1 MKSNKINLTI
11 LKIIPFLLLSSIIQ
25 AENKINILPIDVIGS
40 DINEQSY
47 ISGGSLSDELIRF
60 NSIKS
65 NNSGSLLDYFSGV
78 NSANNG
84 GASSMPVIRGL
95 ADDRIKIK
103 VDGIDLISACAN
115 HMNSPLSSIDSS
127 NIEQIKVFAGLT
139 PVSMGGDSIGGSV
152 VINSAQPEFAKIGQR
167 IINNK
172 FSTFYRSNNQ
182 ASGVN
187 IKSSIASDKLSFN
200 YNGSYIDAE
209 NFKAAKHFKSSGLA
223 ATGREFISGKE
234 VGSSAFKDGNH
245 MLTLGVREDSQLF
258 NIKIGYQ
265 NTPDQG
271 FANQRMDSTK
281 NEIIKINMAYQNNY
295 DWGKLEARFF
305 NEKTQHSH
313 NFGQDKQ
320 FAYSMNVLG
329 MPMNAKGNNLGFTIK
344 ADILASQKDLITIG
358 SEFQRYRLDDWWTSS
373 GTGPMSPNTF
383 QNINNGERDRFD
395 VYAEW
400 LKSWIPKLNSSVGL
414 RYGQVRSNSGI
425 VHGYNDNNTTGST
438 THNQA
443 NNSKAFNN
451 SNRSKNDHN
460 IDLSVLGEYIVN
472 QEKSYEI
479 GYAIKT
485 RSPNLYERY
494 TWSTWMMAANMNN
507 TYGDGNGYV
516 GNVNLKPET
525 SHTFSVSSD
534 WHDKYKKNWSFK
546 ATPYLTYVADY
557 IDAVACS
564 KVGKSCMSRSDGF
577 STLSLDNQ
585 AAKIYGFDLDSQQS
599 LTKIKGYGSLILKGS
614 FSYSRGENTDANDN
628 LYRVMPVNVKLA
640 IEQKYNQW
648 TNRVEASLV
657 SNKTKLSKIRNET
670 RSPGYGLVNIF
681 STYEHK
687 EAQLSFG
694 ITNLFNKYYIDPL
707 GGSYVGQGATMM
719 TGISNNQGIPGMGRS
734 FNFGLTIDL

>member
-127 NIEQIKVFAGLT
+127 NVEQIKVFAGLT

-187 IKSSIASDKLSFN
+187 IKSSITSDKLSFN

-400 LKSWIPKLNSSVGL
+400 LKSWTPKLNFSVGI

-443 NNSKAFNN
+443 NNSTAFNN

-628 LYRVMPVNVKLA
+628 LYRVMPANVKLA

-648 TNRVEASLV
+648 TNRVEARLV

>member
-127 NIEQIKVFAGLT
+127 NVEQIKVFAGLT

-443 NNSKAFNN
+443 NNSTAFNN

-546 ATPYLTYVADY
+546 VTPYLTYVADY
-557 IDAVACS
+557 IDAVACN
-564 KVGKSCMSRSDGF
+564 KVEKSCMSRSDGF

-628 LYRVMPVNVKLA
+628 LYRVMPANVKLA

-648 TNRVEASLV
+648 TNRVEARLV

>member
-127 NIEQIKVFAGLT
+127 NVEQIKVFAGLT

-172 FSTFYRSNNQ
+172 FSTFYRSNNK

-187 IKSSIASDKLSFN
+187 IKSSITSDKLSFN

-400 LKSWIPKLNSSVGL
+400 LKSWTPKLNSSVGL

-443 NNSKAFNN
+443 NNSTAFNN

-546 ATPYLTYVADY
+546 VTPYLTYVADY
-557 IDAVACS
+557 IDAVACN
-564 KVGKSCMSRSDGF
+564 KVEKSCMSRSDGF

-628 LYRVMPVNVKLA
+628 LYRVMPANVKLA

-648 TNRVEASLV
+648 TNRVEARLV

>member
-127 NIEQIKVFAGLT
+127 NVEQIKVFAGLT

-172 FSTFYRSNNQ
+172 FSTFYRSNNK

-187 IKSSIASDKLSFN
+187 IKSSITSDKLSFN

-400 LKSWIPKLNSSVGL
+400 LKSWTPKLNSSVGL

-443 NNSKAFNN
+443 NNSTAFNN

-628 LYRVMPVNVKLA
+628 LYRVMPANVKLA

-648 TNRVEASLV
+648 TNRVEARLV

>member
-127 NIEQIKVFAGLT
+127 NVEQIKVFAGLT

-172 FSTFYRSNNQ
+172 FSTFYRSNNK

-187 IKSSIASDKLSFN
+187 IKSSITSDKLSFN

-400 LKSWIPKLNSSVGL
+400 LKSWTPKLNFSVGI

-443 NNSKAFNN
+443 NNSTAFNN

-628 LYRVMPVNVKLA
+628 LYRVMPANVKLA

-648 TNRVEASLV
+648 TNRVEARLV

>member
-127 NIEQIKVFAGLT
+127 NVEQIKVFAGLT

-172 FSTFYRSNNQ
+172 FSTFYRSNNK

-187 IKSSIASDKLSFN
+187 IKSSITSDKLSFN

-443 NNSKAFNN
+443 NNSTAFNN

-546 ATPYLTYVADY
+546 VTPYLTYVADY
-557 IDAVACS
+557 IDAVACN
-564 KVGKSCMSRSDGF
+564 KVEKSCMSRSDGF

-599 LTKIKGYGSLILKGS
+599 LSKIKGYGSLILKGS

-628 LYRVMPVNVKLA
+628 LYRVMPANVKLA

-648 TNRVEASLV
+648 TNRVEARLV

>member
-1 MKSNKINLTI
+1 
-11 LKIIPFLLLSSIIQ
+11 
-25 AENKINILPIDVIGS
+25 
-40 DINEQSY
+40 
-47 ISGGSLSDELIRF
+47 
-60 NSIKS
+60 
-65 NNSGSLLDYFSGV
+65 
-78 NSANNG
+78 
-84 GASSMPVIRGL
+84 
-95 ADDRIKIK
+95 
-103 VDGIDLISACAN
+103 
-115 HMNSPLSSIDSS
+115 
-127 NIEQIKVFAGLT
+127 
-139 PVSMGGDSIGGSV
+139 
-152 VINSAQPEFAKIGQR
+152 
-167 IINNK
+167 
-172 FSTFYRSNNQ
+172 
-182 ASGVN
+182 
-187 IKSSIASDKLSFN
+187 
-200 YNGSYIDAE
+200 
-209 NFKAAKHFKSSGLA
+209 
-223 ATGREFISGKE
+223 
-234 VGSSAFKDGNH
+234 
-245 MLTLGVREDSQLF
+245 
-258 NIKIGYQ
+258 
-265 NTPDQG
+265 
-271 FANQRMDSTK
+271 
-281 NEIIKINMAYQNNY
+281 
-295 DWGKLEARFF
+295 
-305 NEKTQHSH
+305 
-313 NFGQDKQ
+313 
-320 FAYSMNVLG
+320 
-329 MPMNAKGNNLGFTIK
+329 
-344 ADILASQKDLITIG
+344 
-358 SEFQRYRLDDWWTSS
+358 
-373 GTGPMSPNTF
+373 MSPNTF

-400 LKSWIPKLNSSVGL
+400 LKSWTPKLNSSVGL

-443 NNSKAFNN
+443 NNSTAFNN

-577 STLSLDNQ
+577 STLSLYNQ

-599 LTKIKGYGSLILKGS
+599 LSKIKGYGSLILKGS

-628 LYRVMPVNVKLA
+628 LYRVMPANVKLA

-648 TNRVEASLV
+648 TNRVEARLV

>member
-127 NIEQIKVFAGLT
+127 NVEQIKVFAGLT

-271 FANQRMDSTK
+271 FANQRMDYTK

-400 LKSWIPKLNSSVGL
+400 LKSWTPKLNSSVGL

-443 NNSKAFNN
+443 NNSTAFNN

>member
-25 AENKINILPIDVIGS
+25 AEIKINILPIDVIGS

-47 ISGGSLSDELIRF
+47 ISGVSLSDELIRF

-172 FSTFYRSNNQ
+172 FSTFYRSNNK

-187 IKSSIASDKLSFN
+187 IKSSITSDKLSFN

-400 LKSWIPKLNSSVGL
+400 LKSWTPKLNFSVGI

-443 NNSKAFNN
+443 NNSTAFNN

-546 ATPYLTYVADY
+546 VTPYLTYVADY
-557 IDAVACS
+557 IDAVACN
-564 KVGKSCMSRSDGF
+564 KVEKSCMSRSDGF

-599 LTKIKGYGSLILKGS
+599 LSKIKGYGSLILKGS

-628 LYRVMPVNVKLA
+628 LYRVMPANVKLA

-648 TNRVEASLV
+648 TNRVEARLV

>member
-127 NIEQIKVFAGLT
+127 NVEQIKVFAGLT

-172 FSTFYRSNNQ
+172 FSTFYRSNNK

-187 IKSSIASDKLSFN
+187 IKSSITSDKLSFN

-400 LKSWIPKLNSSVGL
+400 LKSWTPKLNSSVGL

-546 ATPYLTYVADY
+546 VTPYLTYVADY
-557 IDAVACS
+557 IDAVACN
-564 KVGKSCMSRSDGF
+564 KVEKSCMSRSDGF

-628 LYRVMPVNVKLA
+628 LYRVMPANVKLA

-648 TNRVEASLV
+648 TNRVEARLV

>member
-11 LKIIPFLLLSSIIQ
+11 LKIIPCLLFSSIIK

-65 NNSGSLLDYFSGV
+65 NNSGSLLNYFSGV

-127 NIEQIKVFAGLT
+127 NVEQIKVFAGLT

-172 FSTFYRSNNQ
+172 FSTFYRSNNK

-187 IKSSIASDKLSFN
+187 INSSIASDKLSFN

-245 MLTLGVREDSQLF
+245 MLTLGVRQDNQLF
-258 NIKIGYQ
+258 NIKLGYQ

-281 NEIIKINMAYQNNY
+281 NDIIKINMAYQNNY

-395 VYAEW
+395 VYVEW
-400 LKSWIPKLNSSVGL
+400 LKSLTPKLNSSVGL
-414 RYGQVRSNSGI
+414 RYGQVRSNSGT

-443 NNSKAFNN
+443 NNSTAFNN

-577 STLSLDNQ
+577 STLSLHNQ

-599 LTKIKGYGSLILKGS
+599 LTKVKGYGSLILKGS

-628 LYRVMPVNVKLA
+628 LYRVMPANGKLA

-681 STYEHK
+681 STYKHK

-719 TGISNNQGIPGMGRS
+719 TGISNNHGVSGMGRS

>member
-11 LKIIPFLLLSSIIQ
+11 LKIIPFLLFSSIIQ
-25 AENKINILPIDVIGS
+25 AEIKINILPIDVIGS

-47 ISGGSLSDELIRF
+47 ISGVSLSDELIRF

-172 FSTFYRSNNQ
+172 FSTFYRSNNK

-187 IKSSIASDKLSFN
+187 IKSSITSDKLSFN

-395 VYAEW
+395 IYAEW
-400 LKSWIPKLNSSVGL
+400 LKSWTPKLNFSVGI
-414 RYGQVRSNSGI
+414 RYGQVRSNSGT

-443 NNSKAFNN
+443 NNSTAFNN

-628 LYRVMPVNVKLA
+628 LYRVMPANVKLA

-648 TNRVEASLV
+648 TNRVEARLV

>member
-1 MKSNKINLTI
+1 MKSNKINLTV

-127 NIEQIKVFAGLT
+127 NVEQIKVFAGLT

-172 FSTFYRSNNQ
+172 FSTFYRSNNK

-187 IKSSIASDKLSFN
+187 IKSSITSDKLSFN

-443 NNSKAFNN
+443 NNSTAFNN

-546 ATPYLTYVADY
+546 VTPYLTYVADY
-557 IDAVACS
+557 IDAVACN
-564 KVGKSCMSRSDGF
+564 KVEKSCMSRSDGF

-628 LYRVMPVNVKLA
+628 LYRVMPANVKLA

-648 TNRVEASLV
+648 TNRVEARLV

>member
-127 NIEQIKVFAGLT
+127 NVEQIKVFAGLT

-400 LKSWIPKLNSSVGL
+400 LKSWTPKLNFSVGI

-443 NNSKAFNN
+443 NNSTAFNN

-546 ATPYLTYVADY
+546 VTPYLTYVADY
-557 IDAVACS
+557 IDAVACN
-564 KVGKSCMSRSDGF
+564 KVEKSCMSRSDGF

-599 LTKIKGYGSLILKGS
+599 LSKIKGYGSLILKGS

-628 LYRVMPVNVKLA
+628 LYRVMPANVKLA

-648 TNRVEASLV
+648 TNRVEARLV

>member
-127 NIEQIKVFAGLT
+127 NVEQIKVFAGLT

-172 FSTFYRSNNQ
+172 FSTFYRSNNK

-187 IKSSIASDKLSFN
+187 IKSSITSDKLSFN

-443 NNSKAFNN
+443 NNSTAFNN

-628 LYRVMPVNVKLA
+628 LYRVMPANVKLA

-648 TNRVEASLV
+648 TNRVEARLV

>member
-1 MKSNKINLTI
+1 MATKKLNLNV
-11 LKIIPFLLLSSIIQ
+11 LKIITLILFSLNVQS
-25 AENKINILPIDVIGS
+25 ENEINILPIDVTES
-40 DINEQSY
+40 YINEQSY
-47 ISGGSLSDELIRF
+47 ISGADLSDELIRI

-65 NNSGSLLDYFSGV
+65 NNSGFLLDYFTGV

-84 GASSMPVIRGL
+84 GTSSMPVIRGL

-103 VDGIDLISACAN
+103 IDGMDLISACAN
-115 HMNSPLSSIDSS
+115 HMNSPLSSIDTS
-127 NIEQIKVFAGLT
+127 NVEQIKIFAGLT
-139 PVSMGGDSIGGSV
+139 PVSIGGDSIGGSV
-152 VINSAQPEFAKIGQR
+152 IINSVKPKFAENGE
-167 IINNK
+167 NFFMNK
-172 FSTFYRSNNQ
+172 FSTFYRSNNK
-182 ASGVN
+182 ASGIN
-187 IKSSIASDKLSFN
+187 FNSTLASDKLSFN

-258 NIKIGYQ
+258 NIKLGYQ

-358 SEFQRYRLDDWWTSS
+358 SELQRYRLDDWWTSS

-383 QNINNGERDRFD
+383 QNINHGERDRFD

-400 LKSWIPKLNSSVGL
+400 LKSWSPNLNSSVGL
-414 RYGQVRSNSGI
+414 RYGQVRSSSGN
-425 VHGYNDNNTTGST
+425 VHGYNDNNSTGST
-438 THNQA
+438 THNQL
-443 NNSKAFNN
+443 NDSTAFNN
-451 SNRSKNDHN
+451 LNRSKNDHN
-460 IDLSVLGEYIVN
+460 IDVSILGEYIIN
-472 QEKSYEI
+472 QRNSYEM

-516 GNVNLKPET
+516 GNINLKPET
-525 SHTFSVSSD
+525 SHTFSASSD
-534 WHDKYKKNWSFK
+534 WHDKNKKNWSFK
-546 ATPYLTYVADY
+546 VTPYLTYVKDY

-564 KVGKSCMSRSDGF
+564 KVGKSCMTRSDGF

-585 AAKIYGFDLDSQQS
+585 TARIYGFDLDGQQS
-599 LTKIKGYGSLILKGS
+599 LKQIKGYGALILKSS
-614 FSYSRGENTDANDN
+614 FSYSSGKNTDSKDN
-628 LYRVMPVNVKLA
+628 LYRVMPANAKIA
-640 IEQKYNQW
+640 IEQKYGQW
-648 TNRVEASLV
+648 TNRVEANIV
-657 SNKTKLSKIRNET
+657 NNKKKLSKIRNET
-670 RSPGYGLVNIF
+670 SKPGYGLVNIF

-687 EAQLSFG
+687 EAQISFG

-719 TGISNNQGIPGMGRS
+719 TGISNNHGVPGMGRS
-734 FNFGLTIDL
+734 FNFGFSIDL

>member
-1 MKSNKINLTI
+1 MKTKKINLTV
-11 LKIIPFLLLSSIIQ
+11 LKIMLPLLLSSVIH
-25 AENKINILPIDVIGS
+25 AENEINILSIDVTGS
-40 DINEQSY
+40 KINEQSY
-47 ISGGSLSDELIRF
+47 ISGDNLSNELIKF

-78 NSANNG
+78 NSAKNG

-103 VDGIDLISACAN
+103 VDGMDLISACAN

-127 NIEQIKVFAGLT
+127 NVEQIKVFAGLT

-152 VINSAQPEFAKIGQR
+152 VINSAQPEFAKNGEKIVK
-167 IINNK
+167 NK
-172 FSTFYRSNNQ
+172 FSTFYRSNNKS
-182 ASGVN
+182 SGVN
-187 IKSSIASDKLSFN
+187 INNSIASDKLSFN

-209 NFKAAKHFKSSGLA
+209 NFKAAKHFKDSGLA
-223 ATGREFISGKE
+223 ATGREHISGDE

-245 MLTLGVREDSQLF
+245 MLTIGAKKDKQLF
-258 NIKIGYQ
+258 NIKLGYQ

-271 FANQRMDSTK
+271 FSNQRMDSTK
-281 NEIIKINMAYQNNY
+281 NEIIKINMSYQNDY
-295 DWGKLEARFF
+295 DWGKLEGRFF

-358 SEFQRYRLDDWWTSS
+358 SEFQRYRLDDWWTTS

-395 VYAEW
+395 IYGEW
-400 LKSWIPKLNSSVGL
+400 LKSWTPNFNSSVGL
-414 RYGQVRSNSGI
+414 RYGQVRSNSGT
-425 VHGYNDNNTTGST
+425 VHGYNDNNTTGSS

-443 NNSKAFNN
+443 NNSTAFNN
-451 SNRSKNDHN
+451 SNRSKSDQN
-460 IDLSVLGEYIVN
+460 IDLSLLGEYIAN
-472 QEKSYEI
+472 QKQSYEI

-525 SHTFSVSSD
+525 SHTFSFSSD
-534 WHDKYKKNWSFK
+534 WHDKYNKNWSFK
-546 ATPYLTYVADY
+546 ATPYFTYITDY

-564 KVGKSCMSRSDGF
+564 EVGKSCMSRSDGF
-577 STLSLDNQ
+577 STLSLANQ
-585 AAKIYGFDLDSQQS
+585 AARIYGFDLIGKQA
-599 LTKIKGYGSLILKGS
+599 LIKIKGYGKLILKSS
-614 FSYSRGENTDANDN
+614 FSYSRAENTDAHES
-628 LYRVMPVNVKLA
+628 LYRVMPANAKLA
-640 IEQKYNQW
+640 LEQKYDQW
-648 TNRVEASLV
+648 TNRVEVLLV
-657 SNKTKLSKIRNET
+657 NNKSKLSKIRNET
-670 RSPGYGLVNIF
+670 KSPGYGLVDIF
-681 STYEHK
+681 STYTYE
-687 EAQLSFG
+687 EVQLSFG
-694 ITNLFNKYYIDPL
+694 VTNLFDKYYIDPL

-719 TGISNNQGIPGMGRS
+719 TGISNNQGVPGMGRS
-734 FNFGLTIDL
+734 FNLGLTIDL

>member
-1 MKSNKINLTI
+1 MKSNKINLTV

-443 NNSKAFNN
+443 NNSTAFNN

-577 STLSLDNQ
+577 STLSLYNQ

-628 LYRVMPVNVKLA
+628 LYRVMPANVKLA

-648 TNRVEASLV
+648 TNRVEARLV

>member
-47 ISGGSLSDELIRF
+47 ISGVSLSDELIRF

-127 NIEQIKVFAGLT
+127 NVEQIKVFAGLT

-172 FSTFYRSNNQ
+172 FSTFYRSNNK

-187 IKSSIASDKLSFN
+187 IKSSITSDKLSFN

-400 LKSWIPKLNSSVGL
+400 LKSWTPKLNSSVGL

-443 NNSKAFNN
+443 NNSTAFNN

-628 LYRVMPVNVKLA
+628 LYRVMPANVKLA

-648 TNRVEASLV
+648 TNRVEARLV

>member
-47 ISGGSLSDELIRF
+47 ISGVSLSDELIRF

-172 FSTFYRSNNQ
+172 FSTFYRSNNK

-187 IKSSIASDKLSFN
+187 IKSSITSDKLSFN

-400 LKSWIPKLNSSVGL
+400 LKSWTPKLNSSVGL

-443 NNSKAFNN
+443 NNSTAFNN

-599 LTKIKGYGSLILKGS
+599 LSKIKGYGSLILKGS

-628 LYRVMPVNVKLA
+628 LYRVMPANVKLA

>member
-127 NIEQIKVFAGLT
+127 NVEQIKVFAGLT

-172 FSTFYRSNNQ
+172 FSTFYRSNNK

-187 IKSSIASDKLSFN
+187 IKSSITSDKLSFN

-400 LKSWIPKLNSSVGL
+400 LKSWTPKLNSSVGL

-443 NNSKAFNN
+443 NNSTAFNN

-546 ATPYLTYVADY
+546 VTPYLTYVADY

-628 LYRVMPVNVKLA
+628 LYRVMPANVKLA

-648 TNRVEASLV
+648 TNRVEARLV